1 MKILLKFKTLIF
13 LAVLFISLGGWLL
26 PKYYYTHTYNKPGGK
41 ADGFPVLM
49 WSWHPSSRENPHPNK
64 DAQPDLITLDR
75 MEEERKYRSGMANYV
90 PWKKPVENLMIDGN
104 RITLRQI
111 ALDDGRPAF
120 KLDISNELHT
130 VTAVYRVANDK
141 VYPEFTRLSGLS
153 VWGMAFV
160 PTLIVAVLIA
170 VLQVALGLGRSLSI
184 PPHNGKKLRAYQKGK
199 KRWENR
205 WPP

>member
-1 MKILLKFKTLIF
+1 MANRENILKILLKFKTLIF
-13 LAVLFISLGGWLL
+13 LAVLFVALGGWFL
-26 PKYYYTHTYNKPGGK
+26 PKYYYTHTYNKLGDK
-41 ADGFPVLM
+41 ADEFPVLM
-49 WSWHPSSRENPHPNK
+49 WRRHPSSRENPHPNK

-90 PWKKPVENLMIDGN
+90 PWKKPVDNLMIDGN

-160 PTLIVAVLIA
+160 PTFIVAVL
-170 VLQVALGLGRSLSI
+170 VRSMRT
-184 PPHNGKKLRAYQKGK
+184 PPQNQKKLRAYQHRK
-199 KRWENR
+199 KR
-205 WPP
+205 